1 MLWSSRG
8 QQEDTL
14 EDDREKKFT
23 QGCFRPSLGSV
34 GDRARLGSNQT
45 PVSFKMRKSRGLGML
60 QPLLSCRPAPSNWE
74 RNRPS
79 ASSFEPVNRKCTGEA
94 LAFPLSCMAAPL
106 LQRQDSGKA
115 VPKTISTPECLT
127 PGHSQAHPK
136 TLALRLMLRA
146 IPCSKGTLDLIC

>member
-60 QPLLSCRPAPSNWE
+60 QPLLSCRPAPSHSCLIGPLVLFLLVIVPCMVNFISGFVQDHI
-74 RNRPS
+74 N
-79 ASSFEPVNRKCTGEA
+79 AVKLTAFE
-94 LAFPLSCMAAPL
+94 
-106 LQRQDSGKA
+106 D
-115 VPKTISTPECLT
+115 TIQFLV
-127 PGHSQAHPK
+127 
-136 TLALRLMLRA
+136 
-146 IPCSKGTLDLIC
+146 